1 MKKITLFILLFLSIV
16 IFAFPESKS
25 KTTASSKKEASSKT
39 DTSSKTTKASDA
51 KTSDAKAKAKKK
63 KKKNAKK
70 DTKEEKIPMRRSFEI
85 GLANVSLGVINDF
98 LSVDDMLKETVI
110 IDLDKIQDTL
120 NIGFN
125 LCASPIFIYI
135 NVKDKWG
142 FGLSTKIDA
151 TGNFIFPGNMMSL
164 KKAVD
169 EQAQVNAAIFAEAG
183 INWFF
188 TVDKLKIKVKPS
200 IFYPVVYM
208 NSDDIYYN
216 NNSDGL
222 GISYNAKLF
231 TAWDEFYN
239 ITATP
244 GSDLYAGIE
253 FPFAKALGISKIPL
267 LDFGIGVD
275 VYGIKLAEAKIKNY
289 SEYSGIIGSDKI
301 DIFGE
306 EGGQGGLGEG
316 FLEMGLEDPVYGME
330 DKVVSRPFRAQAW
343 LDWRPLFGSRL
354 LTIYPMIGFSINPLY
369 DEPFTKEYGIKGR
382 LDIKN
387 IFIAELSIKQEDR
400 LWQDS
405 LNLIL
410 NLRLIE
416 IDLGVS
422 LKSQEFIK
430 DLSVGGLGANFGL
443 KIGW

>member
-1 MKKITLFILLFLSIV
+1 MKKITLFILLFISII

-25 KTTASSKKEASSKT
+25 KTAPSSKT
-39 DTSSKTTKASDA
+39 AKASD
-51 KTSDAKAKAKKK
+51 AKAKKK
-63 KKKNAKK
+63 KNGKK
-70 DTKEEKIPMRRSFEI
+70 DSKEEKIPMKRTFEI
-85 GLANVSLGVINDF
+85 GLANVSLGLVNDF
-98 LSVDDMLKETVI
+98 LSVDDMLKETI
-110 IDLDKIQDTL
+110 IVDLDKIQDTL

-125 LCASPIFIYI
+125 LCASPIFINV

-142 FGLSTKIDA
+142 LGLSTKIDA
-151 TGNFIFPGNMMSL
+151 AGNFIFPGNMMSL

-169 EQAQVNAAIFAEAG
+169 EQAQVNAAVFAEAG

-188 TVDKLKIKVKPS
+188 TVDKLKVKVKPS
-200 IFYPVVYM
+200 VFYPVVYM

-216 NNSDGL
+216 NNNDGL

-239 ITATP
+239 ITAMP
-244 GSDLYAGIE
+244 GFDLYAGIE
-253 FPFAKALGISKIPL
+253 FPLAKALGISKIPL

-275 VYGIKLAEAKIKNY
+275 VYGIKITEATLKNY
-289 SEYSGIIGSDKI
+289 SEYSGLIGNDKI

-306 EGGQGGLGEG
+306 EGGQGGLGED
-316 FLEMGLEDPVYGME
+316 FFEMGLEDPVYGIE
-330 DKVVSRPFRAQAW
+330 NKLVSRPFRAQAW
-343 LDWRPLFGSRL
+343 LDWRPFFGSRL
-354 LTIYPMIGFSINPLY
+354 FTIYPMIGFSINPLY
-369 DEPFTKEYGIKGR
+369 NEPFSKEYGIKGR

-416 IDLGVS
+416 LDIGVS
-422 LKSQEFIK
+422 VKSQEFIK